1 MHGESTS
8 FLLSSASAAAT
19 PAGSSVHRPL
29 EQGELQR
36 RFEGPERFDYGGS
49 ISSGSSLRDPRPS
62 SPPVR
67 AALPRSSEL
76 LAPLPLPLSLDGI
89 FWELLGSGVERCSV
103 IAGRIR
109 QVWPSAPTN
118 SPVSYHELPPVPCV
132 HSPPLNADLS
142 GHAPSA
148 LGGDV
153 GPDDA
158 TIIAAFRV
166 GQAIESETARGR
178 GIVSSGVEGFS
189 SGHGTWSCL

>member
-1 MHGESTS
+1 MLSSTS
-8 FLLSSASAAAT
+8 AAT
-19 PAGSSVHRPL
+19 SPAGSSVHRPL
-29 EQGELQR
+29 DQGELQR
-36 RFEGPERFDYGGS
+36 RLEGPGRFDYGGI

-67 AALPRSSEL
+67 AALPRPSEL

-103 IAGRIR
+103 IAARIR
-109 QVWPSAPTN
+109 QLWPSPPTN
-118 SPVSYHELPPVPCV
+118 SPVSYHELPPVPSV
-132 HSPPLNADLS
+132 HSPPS
-142 GHAPSA
+142 G

-189 SGHGTWSCL
+189 SGHGTWSCS